1 MTSFPLQ
8 IVTPGG
14 QAYDGMAQKLFCRTI
29 VGDVAI
35 LARHCDYLTAVGMG
49 EARVTTEDGTVRR
62 AACIGGMLS
71 VAGGRVRLMANTFEW
86 AEDID
91 AAFLC
96 GPQPMVEEVRDALAA
111 CGTPPANIHVELF
124 GTTTPA
130 RPAARKVATD
140 TPTDAATIAI
150 LQDGKRKEFT
160 LPYDG
165 DSILD
170 AA

>member
-29 VGDVAI
+29 AGDVAI

-91 AAFLC
+91 AARAEKSEADAKRQLE
-96 GPQPMVEEVRDALAA
+96 QTDLSARDRELATAKLKRAQVRQS
-111 CGTPPANIHVELF
+111 V
-124 GTTTPA
+124 
-130 RPAARKVATD
+130 AAR
-140 TPTDAATIAI
+140 
-150 LQDGKRKEFT
+150 R
-160 LPYDG
+160 
-165 DSILD
+165 
-170 AA
+170 

>member
-49 EARVTTEDGTVRR
+49 EARVTTGDGTVRR

-71 VAGGRVRLMANTFEW
+71 VMNNEVNLVATTFEW

-91 AAFLC
+91 ISRAERAR
-96 GPQPMVEEVRDALAA
+96 QRAEELMQKHLDQREYELAQAKLKRAL
-111 CGTPPANIHVELF
+111 TRINV
-124 GTTTPA
+124 
-130 RPAARKVATD
+130 
-140 TPTDAATIAI
+140 
-150 LQDGKRKEFT
+150 GK
-160 LPYDG
+160 
-165 DSILD
+165 
-170 AA
+170 

>member
-29 VGDVAI
+29 TGDVAI

-49 EARVTTEDGTVRR
+49 EARVTAEDGTVRR

-91 AAFLC
+91 AARAEASEAQARRQLE
-96 GPQPMVEEVRDALAA
+96 QTDLSARDRELATAKLKRAQVRQS
-111 CGTPPANIHVELF
+111 V
-124 GTTTPA
+124 
-130 RPAARKVATD
+130 AAR
-140 TPTDAATIAI
+140 
-150 LQDGKRKEFT
+150 R
-160 LPYDG
+160 
-165 DSILD
+165 
-170 AA
+170 

>member
-1 MTSFPLQ
+1 MTSFSLQ

-29 VGDVAI
+29 TGDVAI

-49 EARVTTEDGTVRR
+49 EARVTAEDGTVRR

-91 AAFLC
+91 AARAEASEAQARRQLE
-96 GPQPMVEEVRDALAA
+96 QTDLSARDRELAA
-111 CGTPPANIHVELF
+111 AKLRRAQV
-124 GTTTPA
+124 
-130 RPAARKVATD
+130 RQSVAAR
-140 TPTDAATIAI
+140 
-150 LQDGKRKEFT
+150 R
-160 LPYDG
+160 
-165 DSILD
+165 
-170 AA
+170 

>member
-29 VGDVAI
+29 TGDVAI

-49 EARVTTEDGTVRR
+49 EARVTAEDGTVRR

-91 AAFLC
+91 AARAEASEAQARRQLE
-96 GPQPMVEEVRDALAA
+96 QTDLSARDRELAA
-111 CGTPPANIHVELF
+111 AKLRRAQV
-124 GTTTPA
+124 
-130 RPAARKVATD
+130 RQSVAAR
-140 TPTDAATIAI
+140 
-150 LQDGKRKEFT
+150 R
-160 LPYDG
+160 
-165 DSILD
+165 
-170 AA
+170 

>member
-29 VGDVAI
+29 AGDVAI

-71 VAGGRVRLMANTFEW
+71 VAGGKVRLMANTFEW

-91 AAFLC
+91 AARAEKSEADAKRQLE
-96 GPQPMVEEVRDALAA
+96 QTDLSARDRELATAKLKRAQVRQS
-111 CGTPPANIHVELF
+111 V
-124 GTTTPA
+124 
-130 RPAARKVATD
+130 AAR
-140 TPTDAATIAI
+140 
-150 LQDGKRKEFT
+150 R
-160 LPYDG
+160 
-165 DSILD
+165 
-170 AA
+170 

>member
-29 VGDVAI
+29 TGDVAI

-49 EARVTTEDGTVRR
+49 ESRVTAEDGTVRR

-91 AAFLC
+91 AARAEASEAQARRQLE
-96 GPQPMVEEVRDALAA
+96 QTDLSARDRELAA
-111 CGTPPANIHVELF
+111 AKLRRAQV
-124 GTTTPA
+124 
-130 RPAARKVATD
+130 RQSVAAR
-140 TPTDAATIAI
+140 
-150 LQDGKRKEFT
+150 R
-160 LPYDG
+160 
-165 DSILD
+165 
-170 AA
+170 

>member
-29 VGDVAI
+29 TGDVAI

-49 EARVTTEDGTVRR
+49 EARVTAEDGTVRR

-71 VAGGRVRLMANTFEW
+71 VAGGKVRLMANTFEW

-91 AAFLC
+91 AARAEASEADAKRQLE
-96 GPQPMVEEVRDALAA
+96 QTDLSARDRELATAKLKRAQVRQS
-111 CGTPPANIHVELF
+111 V
-124 GTTTPA
+124 
-130 RPAARKVATD
+130 AAR
-140 TPTDAATIAI
+140 
-150 LQDGKRKEFT
+150 R
-160 LPYDG
+160 
-165 DSILD
+165 
-170 AA
+170 

>member
-29 VGDVAI
+29 TGDVAI

-49 EARVTTEDGTVRR
+49 EARVAAEDGTVRR

-91 AAFLC
+91 AARAEASEAQARRQLE
-96 GPQPMVEEVRDALAA
+96 QTDLSARDRELATAKLKRAQVRQS
-111 CGTPPANIHVELF
+111 V
-124 GTTTPA
+124 
-130 RPAARKVATD
+130 AAR
-140 TPTDAATIAI
+140 
-150 LQDGKRKEFT
+150 R
-160 LPYDG
+160 
-165 DSILD
+165 
-170 AA
+170 